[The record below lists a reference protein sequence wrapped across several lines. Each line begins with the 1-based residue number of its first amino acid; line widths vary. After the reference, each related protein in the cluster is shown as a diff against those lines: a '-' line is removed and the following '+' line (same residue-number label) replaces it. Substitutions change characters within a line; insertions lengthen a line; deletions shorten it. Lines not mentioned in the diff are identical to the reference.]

1 LSAGDKAPFELILTS
16 ATIPVKE
23 IDNYRL
29 SLDWQKGGEEAITTV
44 LPSNFGLH
52 NIVIGNEKFVEKT
65 GSDTVHCGEKVSR
78 IINLRANLDCSNH
91 GLIIGNNTVLNMSGY
106 TIRGSGKETSKVGL
120 IISNDENVVVV
131 GPGDITNFQAGIL
144 VKGANHV
151 NLSSLILEQNKM
163 GVHTQNSN
171 YLHMEQNI
179 IKDNEIGIASKSS
192 DNINISSSLF
202 NGNTLAGIT
211 FVNTK
216 HSAVSQNN
224 IDGSQNG
231 VLLDAQS
238 SGNTISMNNVLH
250 NVIDMNN
257 ANGLGQTSIVTRL
270 GTTIVNLAILVV
282 YVEQLLK
289 DLIDSR
295 HRIVIPLFFLS
306 ILVYVF
312 NLWESV
318 R

>member
-1 LSAGDKAPFELILTS
+1 
-16 ATIPVKE
+16 
-23 IDNYRL
+23 
-29 SLDWQKGGEEAITTV
+29 
-44 LPSNFGLH
+44 
-52 NIVIGNEKFVEKT
+52 
-65 GSDTVHCGEKVSR
+65 
-78 IINLRANLDCSNH
+78 
-91 GLIIGNNTVLNMSGY
+91 
-106 TIRGSGKETSKVGL
+106 
-120 IISNDENVVVV
+120 
-131 GPGDITNFQAGIL
+131 
-144 VKGANHV
+144 
-151 NLSSLILEQNKM
+151 
-163 GVHTQNSN
+163 
-171 YLHMEQNI
+171 
-179 IKDNEIGIASKSS
+179 
-192 DNINISSSLF
+192 
-202 NGNTLAGIT
+202 
-211 FVNTK
+211 
-216 HSAVSQNN
+216 VSQNN